1 MVYIDETLHS
11 CSIRPEDVHEGRQ
24 FVGKTTTK
32 GDNSRGTNI
41 CGERE
46 GDILC
51 DLTHSS
57 SFLGDRLGAHCL
69 IYLVRA
75 HVNVSKVN

>member
-1 MVYIDETLHS
+1 MKPYTVVVSDLRM
-11 CSIRPEDVHEGRQ
+11 CMKEDNLSE
-24 FVGKTTTK
+24 KTTTK

-41 CGERE
+41 CGGRE

-57 SFLGDRLGAHCL
+57 IFLGDRLGAHCL
-69 IYLVRA
+69 IYLVSCSRKC
-75 HVNVSKVN
+75 VKGKLTG